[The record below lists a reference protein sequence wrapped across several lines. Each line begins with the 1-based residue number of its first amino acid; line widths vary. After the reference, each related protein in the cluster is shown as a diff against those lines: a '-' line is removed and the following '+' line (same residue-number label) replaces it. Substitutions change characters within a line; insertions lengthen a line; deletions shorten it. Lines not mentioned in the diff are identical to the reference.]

1 MNEEFNPVLAPDPAL
16 RSPAKETQGE
26 VLDKHDFSD
35 LYQLASEAGLPYF
48 ARLNGT
54 GEVELYLVFESVDAF
69 VEQTRDAVSV
79 EFKTYQGKLLGV
91 IWTLSDPLQPL
102 GFPLTFD
109 IQLAEQRGMALRM
122 LEQPCTLLH
131 YLAYGEG
138 ELTHIYSESIFFSAG
153 EVERTRE
160 MIRSLFEGKVETI
173 PQEAQVREEE
183 MRSIAALSFPDTV
196 FTEEGLAF
204 VLDYRRMQAVH
215 GEEGAQHL
223 LMSTV
228 RQAVW
233 VMRRH
238 ARSEVRESAFTVWVA
253 ERGELLDLIVTPGLG
268 HLFEVIHM
276 AEEDANPF
284 SRFLLTLP
292 EYVETKEV
300 SALGLGAYPLLRYEN
315 GVLYHLELDENVQAH
330 LQALFVKAFPG
341 MPVPYQ

>member
-1 MNEEFNPVLAPDPAL
+1 MSEDFYPVLSPDRAL
-16 RSPAKETQGE
+16 RSPEAATQGE
-26 VLDKHDFSD
+26 VLDKGAYRD
-35 LYQLASEAGLPYF
+35 LYELASEAGLPYF
-48 ARLNGT
+48 ARLNGQ

-109 IQLAEQRGMALRM
+109 IRQAEQRGMALKM
-122 LEQPCTLLH
+122 LEQPRTFLH
-131 YLAYGEG
+131 YLAYVGG
-138 ELTHIYSESIFFSAG
+138 ELTHIYSEAISFSTA

-160 MIRSLFEGKVETI
+160 MIRSLFEGRSEAI

-183 MRSIAALSFPDTV
+183 TLSIPALSLPDAV
-196 FTEEGLAF
+196 LAEEGLAF
-204 VLDYRRMQAVH
+204 VFRYRRMVEAH
-215 GEEGAQHL
+215 GAEGAQHL

-238 ARSEVRESAFTVWVA
+238 ARSEVRESSFTVWVA
-253 ERGELLDLIVTPGLG
+253 ERGELLELIVTPGLSD
-268 HLFEVIHM
+268 LFEVVHM
-276 AEEDANPF
+276 SEDEANPF

-300 SALGLGAYPLLRYEN
+300 SPLRLGAFPFLRYEN
-315 GVLYHLELDENVQAH
+315 GALYQLELDERVQEH
-330 LQALFVKAFPG
+330 LRALFVKAFPG
-341 MPVPYQ
+341 MPVPYE